1 MKRENRNIWVG
12 PLLAQLRWFIRLRW
26 IAGLTVIVGAA
37 ADLQWLHWYP
47 LAGRFAPVGAGIL
60 AYNVLLYALTRR
72 PPRGLAGLL
81 ELPSTA
87 RLMTVS
93 WMQILLDLACL
104 TLLTLWSGGVHS
116 PLLGFYVFHMVFA
129 SLLLPRRMAY
139 GGASAAILMIAGGLG
154 LTSQWPEYLHAWLIL
169 AGWAVTL
176 LLTVYLTNQIT
187 QSLRRQRR
195 RLARQNRR
203 ISIMSR
209 RLWNQRQAMI
219 QQEKMVALGQMA
231 AGIAHEIANPL
242 ASMDSMLE
250 VMQRHPERDRPEK
263 IGLLRQQAMRIKQ
276 IVQQM
281 TAFAH
286 PSQVRGRLAGVNAV
300 VEAAMGMIRFD
311 PRIREVKIECHLA
324 PQAAEVQVDSHN
336 MEQVIVNLVLN
347 ALDAMEGVS
356 EPHLAIRTDCD
367 GQWCSI
373 EVSDNGHGIA
383 PEHVSHLF
391 EPFFTTKPVGKGTG
405 LGLAISY
412 SLVRR
417 LGGRID
423 VQTAVGKGSTF
434 AVRWPAVAEVSYPR
448 EPGPPRFPTSENSG
462 GAPFSA

>member
-1 MKRENRNIWVG
+1 LKRETRSHRLS

-26 IAGLTVIVGAA
+26 IAGAAVILGAA

-47 LAGRFAPVGAGIL
+47 QTGRFAMVGGAIL
-60 AYNVLLYALTRR
+60 AYNALLFVLMRW
-72 PPRGLAGLL
+72 PPKRLAGPPAS
-81 ELPSTA
+81 PSMA
-87 RLMTVS
+87 WLVTVS

-104 TLLTLWSGGVHS
+104 TLLTIWSRGVHS

-139 GGASAAILMIAGGLG
+139 GGASAALLMIFVGLG
-154 LTSQWPEYLHAWLIL
+154 LTDQWPEVLHAWLIL
-169 AGWAVTL
+169 GGWMVTL

-203 ISIMSR
+203 ISVMSR
-209 RLWNQRQAMI
+209 RLRDQQQAMI
-219 QQEKMVALGQMA
+219 QHEKMVALGQMA

-242 ASMDSMLE
+242 ASMDSLLE

-263 IGLLRQQAMRIKQ
+263 IESLRQQAMRIKQ
-276 IVQQM
+276 IIQQM

-286 PSQVRGRLAGVNAV
+286 PSQVRGASVGVNAV
-300 VEAAMGMIRFD
+300 VEAAMGMIGFD
-311 PRIREVKIECHLA
+311 PRLRQVKIERRLA
-324 PQAAEVQVDSHN
+324 PAADAIQVESHS

-347 ALDAMEGVS
+347 ALDALDGAP
-356 EPHLAIRTDCD
+356 EPRLAIRTDCD
-367 GQWCSI
+367 GDWCLI
-373 EVSDNGHGIA
+373 EVSDNGHGIDRR
-383 PEHVSHLF
+383 HVDHLF

-423 VQTAVGKGSTF
+423 VQTEVGKGSTF
-434 AVRWPAVAEVSYPR
+434 TIRWPIAAVVSYPR
-448 EPGPPRFPTSENSG
+448 EP
-462 GAPFSA
+462 SAL

>member
-1 MKRENRNIWVG
+1 VKRENQNIRVN

-26 IAGLTVIVGAA
+26 VAGLAVIFGAV

-47 LAGRFAPVGAGIL
+47 QTMQFVLVGAGIL
-60 AYNVLLYALTRR
+60 AYNTLLFVLMRW
-72 PPRGLAGLL
+72 PPRRLAGSP
-81 ELPSTA
+81 ESPSSA
-87 RLMTVS
+87 WLATVS
-93 WMQILLDLACL
+93 WMQILLDMACL
-104 TLLTLWSGGVHS
+104 TLLTLWSRGVHS

-139 GGASAAILMIAGGLG
+139 GGASAAILMIVGGLG
-154 LTSQWPEYLHAWLIL
+154 LTSQWPEHLHAWLIL

-176 LLTVYLTNQIT
+176 LLTVYLTSQIT
-187 QSLRRQRR
+187 QSLRLQRR

-203 ISIMSR
+203 ISVMSR
-209 RLWNQRQAMI
+209 RLRDQQQAMI
-219 QQEKMVALGQMA
+219 QHEKMVALGQMA

-242 ASMDSMLE
+242 ASMDSLLE

-263 IGLLRQQAMRIKQ
+263 IGSLRQQAMRIKQ
-276 IVQQM
+276 IIQQM

-286 PSQVRGRLAGVNAV
+286 PLQVRERLVGVNAV
-300 VEAAMGMIRFD
+300 VEAAMGMISFD
-311 PRIREVKIECHLA
+311 PRIREVKIESHLA
-324 PQAAEVQVDSHN
+324 PQAADVHVDSHS

-347 ALDAMEGVS
+347 ALDAMEGTP
-356 EPHLAIRTDCD
+356 EPRLAVRTDCD

-373 EVSDNGHGIA
+373 AVSDNGHGIA
-383 PEHVSHLF
+383 PEHVDHLF
-391 EPFFTTKPVGKGTG
+391 EPFFTTKPIGKGTG

-434 AVRWPAVAEVSYPR
+434 TIRWPVAAAGSYLR
-448 EPGPPRFPTSENSG
+448 EPGLL
-462 GAPFSA
+462 

>member
-1 MKRENRNIWVG
+1 MVQKSRNSRAG
-12 PLLAQLRWFIRLRW
+12 PLLAQLCWFIRLRW
-26 IAGLTVIVGAA
+26 VAGLAVILGAA

-47 LAGRFAPVGAGIL
+47 QTMQFVLVGAAIL
-60 AYNVLLYALTRR
+60 AYNTLLLVLMRW
-72 PPRGLAGLL
+72 PPGRLAGPP
-81 ELPSTA
+81 ESPSPA
-87 RLMTVS
+87 WLVTVS

-104 TLLTLWSGGVHS
+104 TLLTLWSRGVHS

-139 GGASAAILMIAGGLG
+139 GGASAAMLMVAGGLG
-154 LTSQWPEYLHAWLIL
+154 LTGQWPEDLHAALVL
-169 AGWAVTL
+169 AGWAMTL

-203 ISIMSR
+203 ISVMSQ
-209 RLWNQRQAMI
+209 RLRDQQQAMI
-219 QQEKMVALGQMA
+219 QHEKMVALGQMA

-242 ASMDSMLE
+242 ASMDSLLE

-263 IGLLRQQAMRIKQ
+263 IGALREQARRIKQ
-276 IVQQM
+276 IIQQM

-286 PSQVRGRLAGVNAV
+286 PSQVRGSLLGVNAV
-300 VEAAMGMIRFD
+300 VEAALGMIGFD
-311 PRIREVKIECHLA
+311 PRIRQVQIDRNLA
-324 PQAAEVQVDSHN
+324 PEADGVQVESYS

-347 ALDAMEGVS
+347 ALDAMEGQA
-356 EPHLAIRTDCD
+356 EPRLAIRTGRD
-367 GQWCSI
+367 GDWCFI
-373 EVSDNGHGIA
+373 EVSDSGHGIA
-383 PEHVSHLF
+383 REHVDHLF

-423 VQTAVGKGSTF
+423 VRTEIGKGSAF
-434 AVRWPAVAEVSYPR
+434 VVRWPAAAAGSSPR
-448 EPGPPRFPTSENSG
+448 EPGLL
-462 GAPFSA
+462 